1 MPPTKFTIV
10 VEQHEDG
17 FIAYP
22 LGIVGCVV
30 GQGETASEALADVQ
44 SAIRFHAETFGQDA
58 VCGDAQLLDAYVT
71 ETVLAN

>member
-22 LGIVGCVV
+22 LGMVGCVA
-30 GQGETASEALADVQ
+30 GQGETASAAFADVQ

-58 VCGDAQLLDAYVT
+58 VCEDALLIDAYVT
-71 ETVLAN
+71 ESVLAI

>member
-10 VEQHEDG
+10 VEQHADR

>member
-30 GQGETASEALADVQ
+30 REPTTS
-44 SAIRFHAETFGQDA
+44 
-58 VCGDAQLLDAYVT
+58 
-71 ETVLAN
+71 